1 MHEVVTEA
9 SVVTC
14 RVIKGVVGR
23 GFEKI
28 VDSNTKGNVKVIRTQ
43 Q

>member
-14 RVIKGVVGR
+14 RVIKEVVG
-23 GFEKI
+23 FAENI
-28 VDSNTKGNVKVIRTQ
+28 TVDSNTKGNVKVIRTQ